1 MKKNRDD
8 FSPKTKRALALRVGH
23 ICSNPDCEEH
33 TSGPTV
39 VEDDYSNSGVAAHIC
54 AAAPGG
60 PRYDPLMSAE
70 QRAGAGNGIWL
81 CAGCS
86 IKIDDDPARYPPDEL
101 WKWKVD
107 AEQRAKRRQGQ
118 PLLTQTTVQKQLQS
132 IFSASPGQSSRD
144 ALTNAVTAVGLHL
157 EALDPRFKVTVAQEG
172 ASTRYRL
179 SAQEPVDL
187 SFNFEPVNP
196 ELARLDLLRFSEH
209 GGSGHVEV
217 SKLSIAGSP
226 LISELVGEVSGLL
239 LLESERRSAS
249 LRLWLKAADGAES
262 DLFTM
267 DGELTWGSQSH
278 TVEAN
283 AFDGVFGVKI
293 SLPNA
298 PRPESFYEITF
309 SFDPQAWGGRNIKR
323 LSAIEQLWTLF
334 GGVLED
340 SRLWAEA
347 FVGETTIWSVDI
359 TPSDLIYVGGQQA
372 ILDYA
377 RYARVLADRLN
388 LSLTF
393 EPNQAFSMDDLMLL
407 AQVSEIARGEYCGTI
422 TSDIQAVVEWD
433 PKALEN
439 KALEG
444 ADVALRFEERDGKR
458 VQIYGQDVAVPPVCV
473 EVDVVF
479 PKIMAG
485 GSQRVSLRP
494 MPGAIARYRFL
505 DGKAARRMSEAE
517 GA

>member
-1 MKKNRDD
+1 MKKNRDE
-8 FSPKTKRALALRVGH
+8 FSPRTKRNLALRVGH
-23 ICSNPDCEEH
+23 VCSNPGCEEH
-33 TSGPTV
+33 TSGPTS
-39 VEDDYSNSGVAAHIC
+39 VEDDYSNTGVAAHIC

-60 PRYDPLMSAE
+60 PRYDPLMSPE

-81 CAGCS
+81 CASCS
-86 IKIDDDPARYPPDEL
+86 VKIDDDAAGFTANEL
-101 WKWKVD
+101 RKWKVD
-107 AEQRAKRRQGQ
+107 AEMRAERRQGQ
-118 PLLTQTTVQKQLQS
+118 PLLTQTTVQKQLQT
-132 IFSASPGQSSRD
+132 IFSASPGQSSRE

-157 EALDPRFKVTVAQEG
+157 ESIDPRFKVTVAQEG

-179 SAQEPVDL
+179 SAQEPVKL
-187 SFNFEPVNP
+187 SFNFEPANR

-209 GGSGHVEV
+209 GGSGRIEV
-217 SKLSIAGSP
+217 SKLSITGSP
-226 LISELVGEVSGLL
+226 LISELVGEMSGLL
-239 LLESERRSAS
+239 LLESERRPAS
-249 LRLWLKAADGAES
+249 LRLWLKAAEGAES

-267 DGELTWGSQSH
+267 EGGLTWGSQSH
-278 TVEAN
+278 TVDAS
-283 AFDGVFGVKI
+283 AFDCVFSVKVN
-293 SLPNA
+293 LPNA
-298 PRPESFYEITF
+298 ATPDSFFEVTF
-309 SFDPQAWGGRNIKR
+309 SFDPQAWRGRNIKR

-334 GGVLED
+334 GGVLEG

-347 FVGETTIWSVDI
+347 FVGETAIWSADI
-359 TPSDLIYVGGQQA
+359 TPNDLIFVGGQQA

-407 AQVSEIARGEYCGTI
+407 AQISEIARGEYCGTI

-433 PKALEN
+433 PKTVEN
-439 KALEG
+439 KALDG
-444 ADVALRFEERDGKR
+444 ADVALRFEERDGKL

-479 PKIMAG
+479 PKIRTA
-485 GSQRVSLRP
+485 GSQRVSLKP

-505 DGKAARRMSEAE
+505 DGTGAQRQAAL
-517 GA
+517 